1 MMGLDDRVLG
11 MTLTNRSYEA
21 ETYNIDVYNDGL
33 PASVYFLRLQNNS
46 LQKVITVVKVS
57 Q

>member
-21 ETYNIDVYNDGL
+21 GTYNIDVYNDGL